1 MQLHELV
8 PATKRKVAKRIGQGG
23 KRGKTSGRGGKGQTA
38 RTGNST
44 RPEMRDIIKKLPKL
58 RGHGKNRADTVNNE
72 RVPVMPINL
81 SVIEANFTAGE
92 TVSPSSLVAKKLVN
106 TRRKRVPVVKILG
119 TGTLTKKVTI
129 EGCMISASAEAAVV
143 AAGGKVTK

>member
-8 PATKRKVAKRIGQGG
+8 PATKRKSAKRIGLGG

-72 RVPVMPINL
+72 QVPVVPVNL
-81 SVIEANFTAGE
+81 NKIEAVFENGA
-92 TVSPSSLVAKKLVN
+92 TVSPRSLVTAGLIN

-119 TGTLTKKVTI
+119 TGELTKKVTI
-129 EGCMISASAEAAVV
+129 EGCMVSAAAEAKVV